1 MKLFDLSVDGV
12 LSDISEALSSIDTV
26 MNDMVN
32 VLSQD
37 IITQNVGTWQM
48 VNKAV
53 QISQTIALVIV
64 VAYWL
69 IGFINEIT
77 DMDWRNLSMWWYFR
91 KIIQLI
97 LAKALIDIA
106 PDLCITI
113 YNFVGWALKEYGN
126 IGTTSSIFSS
136 IDLQGIKEMAKDM
149 NFVDKLFFKIDILI
163 PKFAIWICGIIIQVI
178 AYARIL
184 QICLM
189 TIISPISLA
198 SIVNGRNSGAFNFI
212 KEYVSVVS
220 QAVIMLLSFIIYR
233 GVVQSIITGQITG
246 WNSVWKIVV
255 ATVTLTFMISSSQKL
270 AKMFLGR

>member
-77 DMDWRNLSMWWYFR
+77 DMDWRNLSIWWYFR

-149 NFVDKLFFKIDILI
+149 NFVDKVFFKIDMLI
-163 PKFAIWICGIIIQVI
+163 PKFAIWICGIIIQVM

-255 ATVTLTFMISSSQKL
+255 ATVTLTFTISSSQKL

>member
-106 PDLCITI
+106 PDLCIAI

-163 PKFAIWICGIIIQVI
+163 PKFAIWICGIIIQVM

-220 QAVIMLLSFIIYR
+220 QAVIMFLSFIIYR

-255 ATVTLTFMISSSQKL
+255 ATVTLTFTISSSQKL

>member
-12 LSDISEALSSIDTV
+12 LRDISEALASIDTV

-149 NFVDKLFFKIDILI
+149 NFVDKVFFKIDMLI
-163 PKFAIWICGIIIQVI
+163 PKFAIWICGIIIQVM

-220 QAVIMLLSFIIYR
+220 QAVIMILSFIIYR
-233 GVVQSIITGQITG
+233 GVVQSIITGQITN

-255 ATVTLTFMISSSQKL
+255 ATVTLTFTISSSQKL

>member
-12 LSDISEALSSIDTV
+12 LREISEALASIDTV

-77 DMDWRNLSMWWYFR
+77 DMDWRNMSMWWYFR

-149 NFVDKLFFKIDILI
+149 NFVDKVFFKIDMLI
-163 PKFAIWICGIIIQVI
+163 PKFAIWICGIIIQVM

-220 QAVIMLLSFIIYR
+220 QAVIMLLSFIIYK
-233 GVVQSIITGQITG
+233 GVVQNIITGQITN

-255 ATVTLTFMISSSQKL
+255 ATVTLTFIISSSQKL

>member
-12 LSDISEALSSIDTV
+12 LRDISEALSSIDTV

-69 IGFINEIT
+69 IRFINEIT

-149 NFVDKLFFKIDILI
+149 NFVDKVFFKIDMLI
-163 PKFAIWICGIIIQVI
+163 PKFAIWICGIIIQVM

-220 QAVIMLLSFIIYR
+220 QAVIMFLSFIIYR
-233 GVVQSIITGQITG
+233 GVVQSIITGQITN

-255 ATVTLTFMISSSQKL
+255 ATVTLTFTISSSQKL

>member
-12 LSDISEALSSIDTV
+12 LRDISEALSSIDTV

-149 NFVDKLFFKIDILI
+149 NFVDKVFFKIDMLI
-163 PKFAIWICGIIIQVI
+163 PKFAIWICGIIIQVM

-220 QAVIMLLSFIIYR
+220 QAVIMILSFIIYR
-233 GVVQSIITGQITG
+233 GVVQSIITGQITN

-255 ATVTLTFMISSSQKL
+255 ATVTLTFTISSSQKL

>member
-1 MKLFDLSVDGV
+1 MKLFDFSVDGV

-198 SIVNGRNSGAFNFI
+198 SIVNGRNSGVFNFI

-255 ATVTLTFMISSSQKL
+255 ATVTLTFMIGSSQKL

>member
-12 LSDISEALSSIDTV
+12 LRDISEALSSIDTV

-69 IGFINEIT
+69 IRFINEIT

-149 NFVDKLFFKIDILI
+149 NFVDKVFFKIDMLI
-163 PKFAIWICGIIIQVI
+163 PKFAIWICGIIIQVM

-220 QAVIMLLSFIIYR
+220 QAVIMFLSFIIYR
-233 GVVQSIITGQITG
+233 GVVQSIITGQITD

-255 ATVTLTFMISSSQKL
+255 ATVTLTFTISSSQKL

>member
-12 LSDISEALSSIDTV
+12 LRDISEALSSIDTV

-149 NFVDKLFFKIDILI
+149 NFVDKVFFKIDMLI
-163 PKFAIWICGIIIQVI
+163 PKFAIWICGIIIQVM

-220 QAVIMLLSFIIYR
+220 QAVIMLLSFIIYK
-233 GVVQSIITGQITG
+233 GVVQNIITGQRTG

>member
-12 LSDISEALSSIDTV
+12 LRGISEALSSIDTV

-149 NFVDKLFFKIDILI
+149 NFVDKVFFKIDMLI
-163 PKFAIWICGIIIQVI
+163 PKFAIWICGIIIQVM

-220 QAVIMLLSFIIYR
+220 QAVIMLLSFIIYK
-233 GVVQSIITGQITG
+233 GVVQNIITGQITN

-255 ATVTLTFMISSSQKL
+255 ATVTLTFTISSSQKL

>member
-12 LSDISEALSSIDTV
+12 LRDISEALSSIDTV

-126 IGTTSSIFSS
+126 IGTTSSIFIS

-149 NFVDKLFFKIDILI
+149 NFVDKVFFKIDMLI
-163 PKFAIWICGIIIQVI
+163 PKFAIWICGIIIQVM

-220 QAVIMLLSFIIYR
+220 QAVIMFLSFIIYR
-233 GVVQSIITGQITG
+233 GVVQSIITGQITN

-255 ATVTLTFMISSSQKL
+255 ATVTLTFTISSSQKL

>member
-12 LSDISEALSSIDTV
+12 LRDISEALSSIDTV

-69 IGFINEIT
+69 IRFINEIT

-106 PDLCITI
+106 PDICIAI

-149 NFVDKLFFKIDILI
+149 NFVDKVFFKIDMLI
-163 PKFAIWICGIIIQVI
+163 PKFAIWICGIIIQVM

-220 QAVIMLLSFIIYR
+220 QAVIMLLSFIIYK
-233 GVVQSIITGQITG
+233 GVVQNIITGQITG

>member
-12 LSDISEALSSIDTV
+12 LRDISEALSSIDTV

-149 NFVDKLFFKIDILI
+149 NFVDKVFFKIDMLI
-163 PKFAIWICGIIIQVI
+163 PKFAIWICGIIIQVM

-233 GVVQSIITGQITG
+233 GVVQSIITGQITN

-255 ATVTLTFMISSSQKL
+255 ATVTLTFTISSSQKL

>member
-12 LSDISEALSSIDTV
+12 LRDISEALSSIDTV

-149 NFVDKLFFKIDILI
+149 NFVDKVFFKIDMLI
-163 PKFAIWICGIIIQVI
+163 PKFAIWICGIIIQVM

-220 QAVIMLLSFIIYR
+220 QAVIMLLSFIIYK
-233 GVVQSIITGQITG
+233 GVVQNIITGQITN

-255 ATVTLTFMISSSQKL
+255 ATVTLTFTISSSQKL

>member
-1 MKLFDLSVDGV
+1 MRLFDFSVDGV

-77 DMDWRNLSMWWYFR
+77 DMDWRNLSIWWYFR

-149 NFVDKLFFKIDILI
+149 NFVDKVFFKIDMLI
-163 PKFAIWICGIIIQVI
+163 PKFAIWICGIIIQVM

>member
-12 LSDISEALSSIDTV
+12 LREISEALASIDTV

-149 NFVDKLFFKIDILI
+149 NFVDKVFFKIDMLI
-163 PKFAIWICGIIIQVI
+163 PKFAIWICGIIIQVM

-220 QAVIMLLSFIIYR
+220 QAVIMILSFIIYR
-233 GVVQSIITGQITG
+233 GVVQSIITGQITN

-255 ATVTLTFMISSSQKL
+255 ATVTLTFTISSSQKL

>member
-1 MKLFDLSVDGV
+1 MRLFDLSLDGV
-12 LSDISEALSSIDTV
+12 VQDISEALSSIDTV
-26 MNDMVN
+26 MNDMIN
-32 VLSQD
+32 VLSQN
-37 IITQNVGTWQM
+37 IITNNDGVWQM
-48 VNKAV
+48 VSKAV
-53 QISQTIALVIV
+53 QISQTIALILV

-69 IGFINEIT
+69 IGFIDEIT
-77 DMDWRNLSMWWYFR
+77 QMDWRNLSIWWYFR

-97 LAKALIDIA
+97 LAKALIDLA
-106 PDLCITI
+106 PDLCVTI

-149 NFVDKLFFKIDILI
+149 NFVDKVFFKIDMLI
-163 PKFAIWICGIIIQVI
+163 PKFAIWICGIIIQI
-178 AYARIL
+178 MAYARML

-198 SIVNGRNSGAFNFI
+198 TIVNGRHSGAFTFI
-212 KEYVSVVS
+212 KEYVSVVAQS
-220 QAVIMLLSFIIYR
+220 IIMILSFIVYR

-255 ATVTLTFMISSSQKL
+255 ATVTLTTIIASSQKL

>member
-149 NFVDKLFFKIDILI
+149 NFVDKVFFKIDMLI
-163 PKFAIWICGIIIQVI
+163 PKFAIWICGIIIQVM

>member
-12 LSDISEALSSIDTV
+12 LRGISEALSSIDTV

-149 NFVDKLFFKIDILI
+149 NFVDKVFFKIDMLI
-163 PKFAIWICGIIIQVI
+163 PKFAIWICGIIIQVM

-220 QAVIMLLSFIIYR
+220 QAVIMFLSFIIYR
-233 GVVQSIITGQITG
+233 GVVQTIITGQITN

-255 ATVTLTFMISSSQKL
+255 ATVTLTFTISSSQKL

>member
-12 LSDISEALSSIDTV
+12 LRDISEALSSIDTV

-149 NFVDKLFFKIDILI
+149 NFVDKVFFKIDMLI
-163 PKFAIWICGIIIQVI
+163 PKFAIWICGIIIQVM

-220 QAVIMLLSFIIYR
+220 QAVIMLLSFIIYK
-233 GVVQSIITGQITG
+233 GVVQNIITGQITD

-255 ATVTLTFMISSSQKL
+255 ATVTLTFTISSSQKL

>member
-1 MKLFDLSVDGV
+1 MRLFDFSVDGV

-69 IGFINEIT
+69 IGFIDEIT
-77 DMDWRNLSMWWYFR
+77 QMDWRNLSIWWYFR

-106 PDLCITI
+106 PDLCIAI

-149 NFVDKLFFKIDILI
+149 NFVDKVFFKIDMLI
-163 PKFAIWICGIIIQVI
+163 PKFAIWICGIIIQVM

-255 ATVTLTFMISSSQKL
+255 ATVTLTFTISSSQKL

>member
-149 NFVDKLFFKIDILI
+149 NFVDKVFFKIDMLI
-163 PKFAIWICGIIIQVI
+163 PKFAIWICGIIIQVM

-255 ATVTLTFMISSSQKL
+255 ATVTLTFTISSSQKL

>member
-12 LSDISEALSSIDTV
+12 LRDISEALSSIDTV

-77 DMDWRNLSMWWYFR
+77 DMDWRNLSIWWYFR

-149 NFVDKLFFKIDILI
+149 NFVDKVFFKIDMLI
-163 PKFAIWICGIIIQVI
+163 PKFAIWICGIIIQI
-178 AYARIL
+178 MAYARML

>member
-12 LSDISEALSSIDTV
+12 LRDISEALSSIDTV

-106 PDLCITI
+106 PD
-113 YNFVGWALKEYGN
+113 
-126 IGTTSSIFSS
+126 
-136 IDLQGIKEMAKDM
+136 
-149 NFVDKLFFKIDILI
+149 
-163 PKFAIWICGIIIQVI
+163 
-178 AYARIL
+178 
-184 QICLM
+184 
-189 TIISPISLA
+189 
-198 SIVNGRNSGAFNFI
+198 
-212 KEYVSVVS
+212 
-220 QAVIMLLSFIIYR
+220 
-233 GVVQSIITGQITG
+233 
-246 WNSVWKIVV
+246 
-255 ATVTLTFMISSSQKL
+255 
-270 AKMFLGR
+270 

>member
-1 MKLFDLSVDGV
+1 MKLFDFSVDGV

>member
-12 LSDISEALSSIDTV
+12 LRDISEALASIDTV

-77 DMDWRNLSMWWYFR
+77 DMDWRNMSMWWYFR

-149 NFVDKLFFKIDILI
+149 NFVDKVFFKIDMLI
-163 PKFAIWICGIIIQVI
+163 PKFAIWICGIIIQVM

-220 QAVIMLLSFIIYR
+220 QAVIMLLSFIIYK
-233 GVVQSIITGQITG
+233 GVVQNIITGQITG

>member
-12 LSDISEALSSIDTV
+12 LRDISEALSSIDTV

-149 NFVDKLFFKIDILI
+149 NFVDKVFFKIDMLI
-163 PKFAIWICGIIIQVI
+163 PKFAIWICGIIIQVM

-220 QAVIMLLSFIIYR
+220 QAVIMLLSFIIYK
-233 GVVQSIITGQITG
+233 GVVQNIITGQITG

>member
-12 LSDISEALSSIDTV
+12 LRDISEALSSIDTV

-32 VLSQD
+32 LLSQD

-113 YNFVGWALKEYGN
+113 YNFVGWALKGYGN

-149 NFVDKLFFKIDILI
+149 NFVDKVFFKIDMLI
-163 PKFAIWICGIIIQVI
+163 PKFAIWICGIIIQVM

-220 QAVIMLLSFIIYR
+220 QAVIMFLSFIIYR
-233 GVVQSIITGQITG
+233 GVVQSIITGQITD

-255 ATVTLTFMISSSQKL
+255 ATVTLTFTISSSQKL

>member
-106 PDLCITI
+106 PDLCIAI

-163 PKFAIWICGIIIQVI
+163 PKFAIWICGIIIQVM

-255 ATVTLTFMISSSQKL
+255 ATVTLTFTISSSQKL

>member
-37 IITQNVGTWQM
+37 IITQNAGTWQM

-77 DMDWRNLSMWWYFR
+77 DMDWRNLSIWWYFR

-149 NFVDKLFFKIDILI
+149 NFVDKVFFKIDMLI
-163 PKFAIWICGIIIQVI
+163 PKFAIWICGIIIQVM

>member
-1 MKLFDLSVDGV
+1 MKLFDFSVDGV

-163 PKFAIWICGIIIQVI
+163 PKFAIWICGIIIQVM

-198 SIVNGRNSGAFNFI
+198 SIVNGRNSGVFNFI

-255 ATVTLTFMISSSQKL
+255 ATVTLTFTISSSQKL

>member
-12 LSDISEALSSIDTV
+12 LRDISEALASIDTV

-149 NFVDKLFFKIDILI
+149 NFVDKVFFKIDMLI
-163 PKFAIWICGIIIQVI
+163 PKFAIWICGIIIQVM

-189 TIISPISLA
+189 TIISPISLP

-220 QAVIMLLSFIIYR
+220 QAVIMFLSFIIYR
-233 GVVQSIITGQITG
+233 GVVQSIITGQITN

-255 ATVTLTFMISSSQKL
+255 ATVTLTFTISSSQKL

>member
-12 LSDISEALSSIDTV
+12 LRDISEALASIDTV

-69 IGFINEIT
+69 IRFINEIT

-106 PDLCITI
+106 PDLCIAI

-149 NFVDKLFFKIDILI
+149 NFVDKVFFKIDMLI
-163 PKFAIWICGIIIQVI
+163 PKFAIWICGIIIQVM

-220 QAVIMLLSFIIYR
+220 QAVIMILSFIIYR
-233 GVVQSIITGQITG
+233 GVVQSIITGQITN

-255 ATVTLTFMISSSQKL
+255 ATVTLTFTISSSQKL

>member
-12 LSDISEALSSIDTV
+12 LREISEALASIDTV

-149 NFVDKLFFKIDILI
+149 NFVDKVFFKIDMLI
-163 PKFAIWICGIIIQVI
+163 PKFAIWICGIIIQVM

-220 QAVIMLLSFIIYR
+220 QAVI
-233 GVVQSIITGQITG
+233 TG

-255 ATVTLTFMISSSQKL
+255 ATVTLTFIISSSQKL

>member
-106 PDLCITI
+106 PDLCIAI

-149 NFVDKLFFKIDILI
+149 NFVDKVFFKIDMLI
-163 PKFAIWICGIIIQVI
+163 PKFAIWICGIIIQVM

-233 GVVQSIITGQITG
+233 GVVQCIITGHITV

-255 ATVTLTFMISSSQKL
+255 ATVTLTFTISSSQKL

>member
-12 LSDISEALSSIDTV
+12 LRDISEALSSIDTV

-77 DMDWRNLSMWWYFR
+77 DMDWRNMSMWWYFR

-149 NFVDKLFFKIDILI
+149 NFVDKVFFKIDMLI
-163 PKFAIWICGIIIQVI
+163 PKFAIWICGIIIQVM

-220 QAVIMLLSFIIYR
+220 QAVIMLLSFIIYK
-233 GVVQSIITGQITG
+233 GVVQNIITGQITG

-255 ATVTLTFMISSSQKL
+255 ATVTLTFTISSSQKL

>member
-1 MKLFDLSVDGV
+1 MKLFDFSVDGV

-113 YNFVGWALKEYGN
+113 YNFVGWALEEYGN

-163 PKFAIWICGIIIQVI
+163 PKFAIWICGIIIQVM

-255 ATVTLTFMISSSQKL
+255 ATVTLTFMIGSSQKL

>member
-1 MKLFDLSVDGV
+1 MKLFDFSVDGV

-163 PKFAIWICGIIIQVI
+163 PKFAIWICGIIIQVM